1 MWLIVAAA
9 GTFAAFPGWYATMF
23 SGFYLAF
30 LLLLVALIA
39 RGVSFEFYGKRDS
52 AAGAGLGRR
61 HHRREPARPL
71 LIGVALGNLLHG
83 VPIGTDQEYAGT
95 FTDLLNPY
103 SLFTGVTVVLLCL
116 LHGAS
121 FLALKTVGE
130 LRERAARRPPDRPG
144 GGRGRARLRGLD
156 PGHGGPGV
164 VALLVEVV
172 AVLAAVAAAWL
183 LGRGRDGR
191 AFAATS
197 LAMAAVVVSIFVNLY
212 PRVMV
217 STLGSSTD
225 LTVTNTSSAPYSL
238 KVMTVAAAV
247 LFPVV
252 LAYQG
257 WTYYV
262 FRRRVG
268 GPDDTAAPGPG
279 RWRGAR
285 VTQRPGGR
293 SERVMTAPRR
303 RVALALLRASLT
315 ATVLVVL
322 YYTVPV
328 SGAMD
333 ASAVALLLGGLLLF
347 AVVIT
352 WQIRAIL
359 ESSYPGLRAV
369 EALASAI
376 PLFLLLFALV
386 YFKMADLQA
395 QAFSEPLTRTDSL
408 YFTITVFSTVG
419 FGDIT
424 P

>member
-1 MWLIVAAA
+1 MTLVSFWFVVLVVLWTGFLVLEGFDFGVGMLHGVVGRDERGRRLAIQTIGPLWDGNEVWLIVAAA

-52 AAGAGLGRR
+52 PRWRRAWDAATTGGSLLA
-61 HHRREPARPL
+61 PL
-71 LIGVALGNLLHG
+71 LIGLALGNLLHG

-103 SLFTGVTVVLLCL
+103 ALFTGVTVVLLCL
-116 LHGAS
+116 LHGSS
-121 FLALKTVGE
+121 FLALKTAGE
-130 LRERAARRPPDRPG
+130 IRERAVRAGRRIAPVAAAAVLGFAVWTQLMADE
-144 GGRGRARLRGLD
+144 GLL
-156 PGHGGPGV
+156 
-164 VALLVEVV
+164 ALLVEVV
-172 AVLAAVAAAWL
+172 AVLAALAAAWL
-183 LGRGRDGR
+183 IGRGRDGR

-225 LTVTNTSSAPYSL
+225 LTVSNTSSAPYSL

-268 GPDDTAAPGPG
+268 GPDDAAA
-279 RWRGAR
+279 GAS
-285 VTQRPGGR
+285 RP
-293 SERVMTAPRR
+293 
-303 RVALALLRASLT
+303 
-315 ATVLVVL
+315 
-322 YYTVPV
+322 
-328 SGAMD
+328 
-333 ASAVALLLGGLLLF
+333 
-347 AVVIT
+347 
-352 WQIRAIL
+352 
-359 ESSYPGLRAV
+359 
-369 EALASAI
+369 
-376 PLFLLLFALV
+376 
-386 YFKMADLQA
+386 
-395 QAFSEPLTRTDSL
+395 
-408 YFTITVFSTVG
+408 
-419 FGDIT
+419 
-424 P
+424 

>member
-1 MWLIVAAA
+1 MTLVSFWFIVLVVFWTGFLVLEGFDFGVGMLHGVVGRDDRGRRLAIQTIGPLWDGNEVWLIVAAA

-52 AAGAGLGRR
+52 ARWRR
-61 HHRREPARPL
+61 AWDAATTGGSLLAPL

-121 FLALKTVGE
+121 FLALKTLGE
-130 LRERAARRPPDRPG
+130 VRERAVRVGRRIAPVAAAAVLG
-144 GGRGRARLRGLD
+144 FAVWTQVMAGQGI
-156 PGHGGPGV
+156 

-268 GPDDTAAPGPG
+268 GPDDTAAAGTGPVAG
-279 RWRGAR
+279 RAR
-285 VTQRPGGR
+285 
-293 SERVMTAPRR
+293 
-303 RVALALLRASLT
+303 
-315 ATVLVVL
+315 
-322 YYTVPV
+322 
-328 SGAMD
+328 
-333 ASAVALLLGGLLLF
+333 
-347 AVVIT
+347 
-352 WQIRAIL
+352 
-359 ESSYPGLRAV
+359 
-369 EALASAI
+369 
-376 PLFLLLFALV
+376 
-386 YFKMADLQA
+386 
-395 QAFSEPLTRTDSL
+395 
-408 YFTITVFSTVG
+408 
-419 FGDIT
+419 
-424 P
+424 

>member
-1 MWLIVAAA
+1 MTLVSFWFVVLVVFWTGFLVLEGFDFGVGMLHGVVGRDERGRRLAIQTIGPLWDGNEVWLIVAAA

-52 AAGAGLGRR
+52 ARWRR
-61 HHRREPARPL
+61 AWDAATTGGSLLAPL

-121 FLALKTVGE
+121 FLTLKTAGE
-130 LRERAARRPPDRPG
+130 VRERAVRAGRRVAPVAAAAVLG
-144 GGRGRARLRGLD
+144 FAVWTQVMAGQ
-156 PGHGGPGV
+156 GV

-225 LTVTNTSSAPYSL
+225 LTISNTSSAPYSL

-268 GPDDTAAPGPG
+268 GPDDTAAAGPGPAAG
-279 RWRGAR
+279 RAR
-285 VTQRPGGR
+285 
-293 SERVMTAPRR
+293 
-303 RVALALLRASLT
+303 
-315 ATVLVVL
+315 
-322 YYTVPV
+322 
-328 SGAMD
+328 
-333 ASAVALLLGGLLLF
+333 
-347 AVVIT
+347 
-352 WQIRAIL
+352 
-359 ESSYPGLRAV
+359 
-369 EALASAI
+369 
-376 PLFLLLFALV
+376 
-386 YFKMADLQA
+386 
-395 QAFSEPLTRTDSL
+395 
-408 YFTITVFSTVG
+408 
-419 FGDIT
+419 
-424 P
+424 

>member
-1 MWLIVAAA
+1 VVGRDEETRGTAIRTIAPTWDGNEVWLIVAAA

-39 RGVSFEFYGKRDS
+39 RGMSFEFRGKRDS
-52 AAGAGLGRR
+52 PRWRR
-61 HHRREPARPL
+61 SWYLATTWGSLLAPL
-71 LIGVALGNLLHG
+71 LIGIALGNLLHG

-121 FLALKTVGE
+121 FLRLKTVGE
-130 LRERAARRPPDRPG
+130 LRERAVRVGRRIAPVAAAAVLG
-144 GGRGRARLRGLD
+144 FAVWTQVMAGEGLL
-156 PGHGGPGV
+156 
-164 VALLVEVV
+164 ALVVEVV

-217 STLGSSTD
+217 STMGSSTD
-225 LTVTNTSSAPYSL
+225 LTVSNTSSSPYAL

-268 GPDDTAAPGPG
+268 GPDDAPAAAGTGPAAG
-279 RWRGAR
+279 PAR
-285 VTQRPGGR
+285 
-293 SERVMTAPRR
+293 
-303 RVALALLRASLT
+303 
-315 ATVLVVL
+315 
-322 YYTVPV
+322 
-328 SGAMD
+328 
-333 ASAVALLLGGLLLF
+333 
-347 AVVIT
+347 
-352 WQIRAIL
+352 
-359 ESSYPGLRAV
+359 
-369 EALASAI
+369 
-376 PLFLLLFALV
+376 
-386 YFKMADLQA
+386 
-395 QAFSEPLTRTDSL
+395 
-408 YFTITVFSTVG
+408 
-419 FGDIT
+419 
-424 P
+424 

>member
-1 MWLIVAAA
+1 MTLVTFWFIVLVVLWTGFLVLEGFDFGVGMLHGVVGRDERGRRLAIQTIGPLWDGNEVWLIVAGA

-52 AAGAGLGRR
+52 ARWRR
-61 HHRREPARPL
+61 AWDAATTGGSLLAPL

-121 FLALKTVGE
+121 FLALKTLGE
-130 LRERAARRPPDRPG
+130 VRERAVRVGRRIAPVAAAAVLG
-144 GGRGRARLRGLD
+144 FAVWTQVMEGEGFW
-156 PGHGGPGV
+156 
-164 VALLVEVV
+164 ALLVEAV

-268 GPDDTAAPGPG
+268 GPDDTAAAGTGPVAG
-279 RWRGAR
+279 RAR
-285 VTQRPGGR
+285 
-293 SERVMTAPRR
+293 
-303 RVALALLRASLT
+303 
-315 ATVLVVL
+315 
-322 YYTVPV
+322 
-328 SGAMD
+328 
-333 ASAVALLLGGLLLF
+333 
-347 AVVIT
+347 
-352 WQIRAIL
+352 
-359 ESSYPGLRAV
+359 
-369 EALASAI
+369 
-376 PLFLLLFALV
+376 
-386 YFKMADLQA
+386 
-395 QAFSEPLTRTDSL
+395 
-408 YFTITVFSTVG
+408 
-419 FGDIT
+419 
-424 P
+424 

>member
-1 MWLIVAAA
+1 MTLVSFWFVVLVVFWTGFLVLEGFDFGVGMLHGVVGGDERGRRLAIQTIGPLWDGNEVWLIVAAA

-52 AAGAGLGRR
+52 TRWRRAWDAATTGGSLLA
-61 HHRREPARPL
+61 PL

-95 FTDLLNPY
+95 FTDLLNGY
-103 SLFTGVTVVLLCL
+103 SLFCGVTVVVLCL

-121 FLALKTVGE
+121 FLALKTAGALRDRAVRVG
-130 LRERAARRPPDRPG
+130 RRIAPVAAAAVLG
-144 GGRGRARLRGLD
+144 FAVWTQVMEGEGLL
-156 PGHGGPGV
+156 
-164 VALLVEVV
+164 ALLVEAV

-225 LTVTNTSSAPYSL
+225 LTISNTSSAPYSL

-247 LFPVV
+247 LCPVV

-268 GPDDTAAPGPG
+268 GPDDTAAGGTGPVAG
-279 RWRGAR
+279 RAR
-285 VTQRPGGR
+285 
-293 SERVMTAPRR
+293 
-303 RVALALLRASLT
+303 
-315 ATVLVVL
+315 
-322 YYTVPV
+322 
-328 SGAMD
+328 
-333 ASAVALLLGGLLLF
+333 
-347 AVVIT
+347 
-352 WQIRAIL
+352 
-359 ESSYPGLRAV
+359 
-369 EALASAI
+369 
-376 PLFLLLFALV
+376 
-386 YFKMADLQA
+386 
-395 QAFSEPLTRTDSL
+395 
-408 YFTITVFSTVG
+408 
-419 FGDIT
+419 
-424 P
+424 